1 MYEKNIFNSC
11 SVYYSRMGMAMSFAP
26 QTAET
31 AMVLN

>member
-1 MYEKNIFNSC
+1 MKGIFTILSAFITG
-11 SVYYSRMGMAMSFAP
+11 RMRMAMSFAP

>member
-1 MYEKNIFNSC
+1 MKRILAILAVFITG
-11 SVYYSRMGMAMSFAP
+11 RMGIAISFEP

>member
-1 MYEKNIFNSC
+1 MKRIFAILTAFITG
-11 SVYYSRMGMAMSFAP
+11 RIGMAMSFAQ

>member
-1 MYEKNIFNSC
+1 MKRIFAILAAFFTGH
-11 SVYYSRMGMAMSFAP
+11 MGMAMSFAP

>member
-1 MYEKNIFNSC
+1 MKRLFAILAAFITG
-11 SVYYSRMGMAMSFAP
+11 RMGMAMSFAP

>member
-1 MYEKNIFNSC
+1 MKRIFAILAAFITG
-11 SVYYSRMGMAMSFAP
+11 RMGMAMSYAP

>member
-1 MYEKNIFNSC
+1 MKRIFAILTAFITG
-11 SVYYSRMGMAMSFAP
+11 RMGMAMGYAP

>member
-1 MYEKNIFNSC
+1 MKRLLAILAAFITG
-11 SVYYSRMGMAMSFAP
+11 RIGMAMCFAP

>member
-1 MYEKNIFNSC
+1 MKRIFSILAAFITG
-11 SVYYSRMGMAMSFAP
+11 RMRMAMSFAP

>member
-1 MYEKNIFNSC
+1 MKRVFAILAAFITG
-11 SVYYSRMGMAMSFAP
+11 RLGMAMSFAP

>member
-1 MYEKNIFNSC
+1 MKRIFAILAAFITG
-11 SVYYSRMGMAMSFAP
+11 RMGMTMSFAP

>member
-1 MYEKNIFNSC
+1 MKRILEILGALITG
-11 SVYYSRMGMAMSFAP
+11 RMGIAMSFAP

>member
-1 MYEKNIFNSC
+1 MKRIFAILAAFITG
-11 SVYYSRMGMAMSFAP
+11 RMGMAMTFAP